1 MNNPQDIQRL
11 LAIMV
16 RLRDPET
23 GCPWD
28 IEQNFRSI
36 APYTIEE
43 AHEVADAIERND
55 LDDLKDELGDL
66 LFQVVFHARMAE
78 ELGAFGFGDVV
89 AAVSDKL
96 ERRHPHVFGDAEIA
110 DAEAQTIN
118 WETIKARERAEKGER
133 DTSAL
138 AGVSKGLGALR
149 RSVKL
154 QKRAAR
160 VGFDWPTVEPIF
172 DKIKEEAAELKEA
185 IANDDQVHIEEEV
198 GDLFFVLTNMA
209 RKLNV
214 DPGMALRAS
223 NHKFEQ
229 RFRAMEQLAAEQRLD
244 LSELDLDAQEAIYR
258 QVKKNLSDPCS

>member
-1 MNNPQDIQRL
+1 MSARDISRL
-11 LAIMV
+11 LGIMA
-16 RLRDPET
+16 RLRDPEN

-28 IEQNFRSI
+28 IEQDFRSI

-43 AHEVADAIERND
+43 AHEVAEAIERND
-55 LDDLKDELGDL
+55 LEELKDELGDL

-78 ELGAFGFGDVV
+78 ELGAFVFGDVV
-89 AAVSDKL
+89 ASVSDKL
-96 ERRHPHVFGDAEIA
+96 ERRHPHVFGDARIA

-118 WETIKARERAEKGER
+118 WETIKARERAEKGEQ

-160 VGFDWPTVEPIF
+160 VGFDWPSVEPVF
-172 DKIKEEAAELKEA
+172 DKLVEEADELKQA
-185 IANDDQVHIEEEV
+185 IANSDQANIEEEV
-198 GDLFFVLTNMA
+198 GDLFFALTNLA
-209 RKLNV
+209 RKLGV

-229 RFRAMEQLAAEQRLD
+229 RFRAMEQLAIEKNLE
-244 LSELDLDAQEAIYR
+244 LSALSLHDQELLYQQI
-258 QVKKNLSDPCS
+258 KKNPLNP

>member
-1 MNNPQDIQRL
+1 MRSHDIGRL
-11 LAIMV
+11 LEIMA

-28 IEQNFRSI
+28 IEQDFRSI

-43 AHEVADAIERND
+43 AHEVAEAIERDD
-55 LDDLKDELGDL
+55 LDDLRDELGDL

-78 ELGAFGFGDVV
+78 EMGAFAFADVV

-96 ERRHPHVFGDAEIA
+96 ERRHPHVFGDARIA

-118 WETIKARERAEKGER
+118 WETIKAQERAAKGER
-133 DTSAL
+133 DISAL

-160 VGFDWPTVEPIF
+160 VGFDWPAVEPIF
-172 DKIKEEAAELKEA
+172 DKLVEEADELKEA
-185 IANDDQVHIEEEV
+185 IANKDQAHIEEEV
-198 GDLFFVLTNMA
+198 GDLFFALTNLA

-229 RFRAMEQLAAEQRLD
+229 RFRAMEQMAIEQRLE
-244 LSELDLDAQEAIYR
+244 LSALDLDEQELIYR
-258 QVKKNLSDPCS
+258 QVKKKLSDA